1 MGAYF
6 NCHKKSPI
14 LNQIKELDLSSQRK
28 KIIEDRFLQQLQT
41 YETKSK
47 VAEFFYLFFS
57 IFVTIATII
66 LPALLSIQEVSY
78 SDDPEIDKN
87 FKTKIYWS
95 TWVISLLV
103 TISNGLVQFL
113 NLHTQYITFSQTRE
127 KLLSI
132 GWAYFELAKPF
143 RGGTHESMFLDFM
156 EAIDIIIKQQIN
168 QEMQFITENQ
178 DDKERKKSTVPNKN
192 TFDIDESLELNV
204 KTTDT
209 TIEMENKIKDN
220 LSEKPTP
227 NIRMAIGEE
236 SGYVYPNNN
245 TPRKIHIDSNNKLSQ
260 V

>member
-1 MGAYF
+1 MFAYCEC
-6 NCHKKSPI
+6 NLKNLIQNHI
-14 LNQIKELDLSSQRK
+14 NDLDISEQRK
-28 KIIEDRFLQQLQT
+28 RIIENRFLRQLLT
-41 YETKSK
+41 YETKSR
-47 VAEFFYLFFS
+47 VAEFFYLFLS
-57 IFVTIATII
+57 IFVTIATTI

-78 SDDPEIDKN
+78 SDDPDVDKD

-168 QEMQFITENQ
+168 QEMQFITENSE
-178 DDKERKKSTVPNKN
+178 DKDKTRKPSISAIDN
-192 TFDIDESLELNV
+192 TFDLEAGTQKQSMLPME
-204 KTTDT
+204 
-209 TIEMENKIKDN
+209 TISDKNQTPNLQFKITSKNQSNINKI
-220 LSEKPTP
+220 S
-227 NIRMAIGEE
+227 
-236 SGYVYPNNN
+236 
-245 TPRKIHIDSNNKLSQ
+245 KI
-260 V
+260 